1 MQSSLPASRA
11 ALLGWFD
18 LHQRDLPWRRTRD
31 PYAIWVSEVMLQQTR
46 VETVRRYW
54 DRWLETFPTVAS
66 LASASTEAVLSQW
79 QGLGYYR
86 RARNLQAGAIFIVEQ
101 LGGAIPTTAE
111 GWKTVPGV
119 GPYTA
124 GAIASIAF
132 GEPVPAVDGNVLR
145 VLSRWLALERPIDS
159 KEGRF
164 AIDSLAADLAAGPR
178 PGAWTQAL
186 MELGATLCTPT
197 SPACLLCPVSAGCA
211 AAAMGEPARFPLKA
225 KAKAPREE
233 HRFALALRQPETGA
247 EWWVQRDEQ
256 GLLGGLWEF
265 PLLASVEAAEDVSD
279 SLTHHGDLLHI
290 FTHIRL
296 SVTLCSAIED
306 PVEPPI
312 PVGYQTGRWVLPDE
326 RESLPQSRL
335 MRKLRERLLLP
346 LG

>member
-1 MQSSLPASRA
+1 
-11 ALLGWFD
+11 
-18 LHQRDLPWRRTRD
+18 
-31 PYAIWVSEVMLQQTR
+31 MLQQTR

-66 LASASTEAVLSQW
+66 LAAASTEAVLSQW

-86 RARNLQAGAIFIVEQ
+86 RARNLHAGAVFIVEQ
-101 LGGAIPTTAE
+101 LGGLIPTTAAA
-111 GWKTVPGV
+111 WQTVPGV

-132 GEPVPAVDGNVLR
+132 GEPAPAVDGNVLR
-145 VLSRWLALERPIDS
+145 VLSRWLALELPIDG
-159 KEGRF
+159 KPGRA
-164 AIDSLAADLAAGPR
+164 AIDALAAELAAGPR

-197 SPACLLCPVSAGCA
+197 SPACLLCAVAATCA
-211 AAAMGEPARFPLKA
+211 AAAMGDPTRFPLKA

-233 HRFALALRQPETGA
+233 HRFALALLHADTRA
-247 EWWVQRDEQ
+247 EWWVQRQEQ

-265 PLLASVEAAEDVSD
+265 PLLASLEEVEDAAEP
-279 SLTHHGDLLHI
+279 LTHHGDLLHI

-296 SVTLCSAIED
+296 SVTLCSATED
-306 PVEPPI
+306 PTEPPI
-312 PVGYQTGRWVLPDE
+312 PVGYQTGRWVMPEE
-326 RESLPQSRL
+326 RETLPQSRL

-346 LG
+346 TG

>member
-11 ALLGWFD
+11 ALLAWFD
-18 LHQRDLPWRRTRD
+18 HHQRDLPWRKTRD

-54 DRWLETFPTVAS
+54 ERWLETFPTVAS
-66 LASASTEAVLSQW
+66 LAEASAESVLSQW

-86 RARNLQAGAIFIVEQ
+86 RARNLQAGAKFIMEQ
-101 LGGAIPTTAE
+101 CGGTIPNTAE
-111 GWKTVPGV
+111 GWQTVPGV

-132 GEPVPAVDGNVLR
+132 GEAVPAVDGNVLR
-145 VLSRWLALERPIDS
+145 VLSRWLALERPIDG
-159 KEGRF
+159 KEGRA
-164 AIDSLAADLAAGPR
+164 AIDALATELALGPR
-178 PGAWTQAL
+178 PAAWTQAL

-197 SPACLLCPVSAGCA
+197 SPACLICPVSADCA
-211 AAAMGEPARFPLKA
+211 ATAMGDPTRFPIKA

-233 HRFALALRQPETGA
+233 HRIALALRQPGTRA
-247 EWWVQRDEQ
+247 EWWVQRDER

-265 PLLASVEAAEDVSD
+265 PLLASIEAADDVSA

-306 PVEPPI
+306 PAEPPI
-312 PVGYQTGRWVLPDE
+312 PAGYQAGRWVDPGA
-326 RESLPQSRL
+326 RESLPQSTL
-335 MRKLRERLLLP
+335 MRKLRDRLDA
-346 LG
+346 GGR

>member
-1 MQSSLPASRA
+1 LQSSLPASRS

-54 DRWLETFPTVAS
+54 DRWLETFPTVAA

-101 LGGAIPTTAE
+101 L
-111 GWKTVPGV
+111 
-119 GPYTA
+119 
-124 GAIASIAF
+124 
-132 GEPVPAVDGNVLR
+132 VPAVDGNVLR
-145 VLSRWLALERPIDS
+145 VLSRWLALELPIDG
-159 KEGRF
+159 KPGRA

-233 HRFALALRQPETGA
+233 HRFALALLQPDTGA
-247 EWWVQRDEQ
+247 EWWVQRDEK

-265 PLLASVEAAEDVSD
+265 PLLASLDEAQAAAEPLS
-279 SLTHHGDLLHI
+279 HHGDLLHI

-306 PVEPPI
+306 HAEPPI
-312 PVGYQTGRWVLPDE
+312 PFGYQTGRWVRPDA
-326 RESLPQSRL
+326 RETLPQSRL

-346 LG
+346 SI

>member
-1 MQSSLPASRA
+1 MQSSLPTSRA

-18 LHQRDLPWRRTRD
+18 VHQRDLPWRRTRD

-54 DRWLETFPTVAS
+54 DRWLETFPTVAA

-101 LGGAIPTTAE
+101 LGGTIPTTAA
-111 GWKTVPGV
+111 GWQCVPGV

-145 VLSRWLALERPIDS
+145 VLSRWLALELPIDA
-159 KEGRF
+159 KAGRA

-178 PGAWTQAL
+178 PGTWTQAL

-197 SPACLLCPVSAGCA
+197 SPPCLLCPVSHGCA
-211 AAAMGEPARFPLKA
+211 AAAMGDPTRFPLKA

-233 HRFALALRQPETGA
+233 HRFALALRQRNTGA
-247 EWWVQRDEQ
+247 EWWVQREEQ

-265 PLLASVEAAEDVSD
+265 PLLASIEAAEDATAP
-279 SLTHHGDLLHI
+279 LTHHGDLLHI

-296 SVTLCSAIED
+296 SVTLCSTTEASA
-306 PVEPPI
+306 EPPI
-312 PVGYQTGRWVLPDE
+312 PVGYQTGRWVLPEE
-326 RESLPQSRL
+326 RETLPQSRL
-335 MRKLRERLLLP
+335 MRKLRERLLLR

>member
-11 ALLGWFD
+11 DLLAWFD
-18 LHQRDLPWRRTRD
+18 HHQRDLPWRHSRD

-66 LASASTEAVLSQW
+66 LAAASTEAVLSQW

-86 RARNLQAGAIFIVEQ
+86 RARNLHAGAIFIVEQ
-101 LGGAIPTTAE
+101 LGGLIPTTAAA
-111 GWKTVPGV
+111 WQTVPGV

-145 VLSRWLALERPIDS
+145 VLSRWLALDLPIDG
-159 KEGRF
+159 KPGRA
-164 AIDSLAADLAAGPR
+164 AIDTLAAELAAGPR

-197 SPACLLCPVSAGCA
+197 SPACLLCPVSAACA
-211 AAAMGEPARFPLKA
+211 AASMGDPTRFPLKA

-233 HRFALALRQPETGA
+233 HRFALALLQADTRA
-247 EWWVQRDEQ
+247 EWWVQRQEE

-265 PLLASVEAAEDVSD
+265 PLLPSLEEAEDAAETI
-279 SLTHHGDLLHI
+279 THHGDLLHI

-296 SVTLCSAIED
+296 SVTLLSGADSSASD
-306 PVEPPI
+306 LVPP
-312 PVGYQTGRWVLPDE
+312 GYQAGRWVLPEE

-335 MRKLRERLLLP
+335 MRKLRERLLFP
-346 LG
+346 AG

>member
-1 MQSSLPASRA
+1 LQSSLPASRA
-11 ALLGWFD
+11 DLLAWFD
-18 LHQRDLPWRRTRD
+18 HQQRDLPWRHTRD

-54 DRWLETFPTVAS
+54 DRWLETFPTVAA
-66 LASASTEAVLSQW
+66 LAAASTEAVLSQW

-101 LGGAIPTTAE
+101 LGGLIPTTAAA
-111 GWKTVPGV
+111 WQTVPGV

-132 GEPVPAVDGNVLR
+132 GEPAPAVDGNVLR
-145 VLSRWLALERPIDS
+145 VLSRWLALELPIDAKS
-159 KEGRF
+159 GRA
-164 AIDSLAADLAAGPR
+164 AIDSLAAELASGPR
-178 PGAWTQAL
+178 PGTWTQAL

-197 SPACLLCPVSAGCA
+197 SPACLICPVSHGCA
-211 AAAMGEPARFPLKA
+211 AAAMGDPTRFPLKA

-233 HRFALALRQPETGA
+233 HRVALALWQRDTGA
-247 EWWVQRDEQ
+247 EWWVQRQDQ

-265 PLLASVEAAEDVSD
+265 PLLSSLEEAEEVAAP
-279 SLTHHGDLLHI
+279 LIHHGDILHI

-296 SVTLCSAIED
+296 SVTLCSATQD
-306 PVEPPI
+306 PAEPPI
-312 PVGYQTGRWVLPDE
+312 PVGYQAGRWVLPEE

-335 MRKLRERLLLP
+335 MRKLRERLPLP
-346 LG
+346 RG

>member
-11 ALLGWFD
+11 TLLGWFD

-54 DRWLETFPTVAS
+54 GRWLETFPTVAT

-86 RARNLQAGAIFIVEQ
+86 RARNLHAGAVFIVERR
-101 LGGAIPTTAE
+101 GGLTPITAAD
-111 GWKTVPGV
+111 WQTVPGV

-145 VLSRWLALERPIDS
+145 VLSRWLALELPIDG
-159 KEGRF
+159 KTGRA
-164 AIDSLAADLAAGPR
+164 AIDTLAADLAAGPR

-211 AAAMGEPARFPLKA
+211 AAAMGEPTRFPLKA
-225 KAKAPREE
+225 KAPAPREV

-265 PLLASVEAAEDVSD
+265 PLLTSLDEAQAAAEP
-279 SLTHHGDLLHI
+279 LAHHGDLLHI

-296 SVTLCSAIED
+296 TVTLCSATED
-306 PVEPPI
+306 ATEPPI
-312 PVGYQTGRWVLPDE
+312 PDGYQTGRWVLLEE

-346 LG
+346 TG